1 MRTIICLKSI
11 LAEGIDLKENCYQ
24 HAVASY
30 NVQFNKIILGFN
42 VVGLKINNVKVYF
55 KSQ

>member
-1 MRTIICLKSI
+1 MRTIIYLKSI

-24 HAVASY
+24 HEVASY
-30 NVQFNKIILGFN
+30 DVQFNKIVLGFN

-55 KSQ
+55 KNQ